1 MKIDEV
7 QQNFGARISGV
18 KVDELD
24 AATFAGIR
32 RVWHECHGLMVFPQQ
47 QISEAGL
54 LTFSRLLGELDP
66 PPNQENGRQNVPGY
80 PDIYVVSNIKDAAG
94 APIGALGD
102 GEATWHTDMSYEVSP
117 PLASMLLSREIP
129 STGGSTW
136 FCDMVAACAALPAAL
151 RQRLEGMQVKHDGT
165 YNSGGYLRKG
175 VAATDDPVSAPGRL
189 HPAIVRIPESG
200 HAALYLG
207 RRRMAYFA
215 GLSREASEEL
225 LDEVWR
231 HATDEAHVYKHQWAL
246 GDLVVWDNRTTMHR
260 RDPFPAHERR
270 LMHRTQIKSVAAPVA
285 YV

>member
-18 KVDELD
+18 QVDELD

-32 RVWHECHGLMVFPQQ
+32 RVWHDCHGLMVFPQQ

>member
-1 MKIDEV
+1 MKIEPV
-7 QQNFGARISGV
+7 QEAFGARISGV

-24 AATFAGIR
+24 AATFREIR
-32 RVWHECHGLMVFPQQ
+32 QVWHQRHGLMVFPEQK
-47 QISEAGL
+47 ISEAGL
-54 LTFSRLLGELDP
+54 LKFSRLLGELDP
-66 PPNQENGRQNVPGY
+66 PPNQENGRQYVPGF
-80 PDIYVVSNIKDAAG
+80 PEIYVVSNIKDAAG

-102 GEATWHTDMSYEVSP
+102 GEASWHTDMSYEVAP

-136 FCDMVAACAALPAAL
+136 FCDMVAACAALPPAL

-165 YNSGGYLRKG
+165 YNSGGYLRQG
-175 VAATDDPVSAPGRL
+175 VTATDDPVSAPGRL

-231 HATDEAHVYKHQWAL
+231 HATDEAHVYKHEWAL

>member
-18 KVDELD
+18 QVDELD

-285 YV
+285 YA

>member
-1 MKIDEV
+1 
-7 QQNFGARISGV
+7 
-18 KVDELD
+18 
-24 AATFAGIR
+24 
-32 RVWHECHGLMVFPQQ
+32 MVFPGQ

-54 LTFSRLLGELDP
+54 LKFSRLLGELDP
-66 PPNQENGRQNVPGY
+66 PPNQENGRQYVPGF
-80 PDIYVVSNIKDAAG
+80 PEIYVVSNIKDAAG

-136 FCDMVAACAALPAAL
+136 FCDMVAACAALPPAL
-151 RQRLEGMQVKHDGT
+151 RQRLSGMQVKHDGT

-175 VAATDDPVSAPGRL
+175 VQETDDPIAAPGRL

-200 HAALYLG
+200 DAALYLG

-215 GLSREASEEL
+215 GLSRAESEML
-225 LDEVWR
+225 LDEVWGY
-231 HATDEAHVYKHQWAL
+231 ATDEAHVYKHQWAL
-246 GDLVVWDNRTTMHR
+246 SDLVVWDNRTTMHR

-270 LMHRTQIKSVAAPVA
+270 LMHRTQIKSAAAPVA